1 MNTGYA
7 LNLALAVALAFAL
20 PSSRALGGPQDG
32 VVLGAV
38 KFVDHGPD
46 TRRFN
51 FVLVAE
57 GFRSSELGAFASSAQ
72 SFVNQFFST
81 PPFNTNR
88 TCFNF
93 WRIDVAS
100 DQSGADNPATCP
112 DGSTATEVVVDTYFD
127 AKFCSSGIRR
137 LLTVNSSL
145 AQNVLN
151 AQVPNWDAALI
162 IVNSTTYGGAGGN
175 PAVTSLAGSWHN
187 IALHEF
193 GHSAFSLADE
203 YDYWAGCSA
212 DAAGT
217 RDYHSSS
224 EPSNPNVTVENRAD
238 YVKWR
243 HLFYPGIAIP
253 TTVSTNCTKCDTKP
267 DPFPGQVRVGLYEGA
282 HYYHCSVYRPVHSC
296 MMRNYAPFCPVCS
309 ARILQVLQ
317 PNQPGNSPP
326 LVFSPRRTGSV
337 FSIEVPSSVGK
348 NYQLEFRDS
357 LGTPTWSGSSQ
368 VPGDGKVITLYD
380 TSTNSHRFY
389 RVKQW

>member
-1 MNTGYA
+1 MNTRI
-7 LNLALAVALAFAL
+7 LQERALAICMAAALLVGSALA
-20 PSSRALGGPQDG
+20 GPQDG
-32 VVLGAV
+32 VVLRSV
-38 KFVDHGPD
+38 KIVDHGPD
-46 TRRFN
+46 AQRFN

-57 GFRSSELGAFASSAQ
+57 GYQASELGKFAANAQ
-72 SFVNQFFST
+72 SFVDKFFTT

-112 DGSTATEVVVDTYFD
+112 DGSTAVAVQVNTYFD

-137 LLTVNSSL
+137 LLTVDSSVAL
-145 AQNVLN
+145 SVLN
-151 AQVPNWDAALI
+151 EQVPNWDAALV
-162 IVNSTTYGGAGGN
+162 IVNSTNYGGAGGN
-175 PAVTSLAGSWHN
+175 PAVTSLAGTWHN

-193 GHSAFSLADE
+193 GHSAFGLADE

-212 DAAGT
+212 DPAGT

-243 HLFYPGIAIP
+243 ELFYPGIAIP
-253 TTVSTNCTKCDTKP
+253 TTASTNCAKCDTRP

-282 HYYHCSVYRPVHSC
+282 HYYHCGVYRPVYSC
-296 MMRNYAPFCPVCS
+296 MMRNYAPFCPVCG
-309 ARILQVLQ
+309 ARILEVLQ

-326 LVFSPRRTGSV
+326 LVFSPRRSGNI
-337 FSIEVPSSVGK
+337 FSIDVPTSVGMS
-348 NYQLEFRDS
+348 YQLEFRDS
-357 LGTPTWSGSSQ
+357 LGSGTWSGLPEI
-368 VPGDGKVITLYD
+368 PGDGKLITLSD